1 MQLWNKARSFAEET
15 AKRSQQEISTGA
27 HKFTEIIAQTTKEIA
42 VQASI
47 HLAEPS
53 FNKNVDLQCFGITD
67 QFREFVKGITVA
79 TFRDFPLQD
88 DTELSDVPTVSNIRQ
103 DLTEWQEK
111 HANLV
116 LSTVK
121 EISKLRYELCPR
133 VMKERKFWRIY
144 FILVNNHIA
153 PYENQYMEET
163 KLKSSEKVKGQ
174 IAMKPLEVELTSNQ
188 EVKEVNTKTK
198 TSNSSRQQDLD
209 AFLLGDTG
217 SSDDDPVI
225 S

>member
-15 AKRSQQEISTGA
+15 AKRSQQEISTGT

-42 VQASI
+42 
-47 HLAEPS
+47 LPS
-53 FNKNVDLQCFGITD
+53 
-67 QFREFVKGITVA
+67 
-79 TFRDFPLQD
+79 
-88 DTELSDVPTVSNIRQ
+88 
-103 DLTEWQEK
+103 
-111 HANLV
+111 
-116 LSTVK
+116 
-121 EISKLRYELCPR
+121 EISLFKMIRNLAGKTCQSCSFYCQGDFKIE
-133 VMKERKFWRIY
+133 

-188 EVKEVNTKTK
+188 EVKEVNTETK

-217 SSDDDPVI
+217 SSDDDPDDNNGGFDDDLDKLVK
-225 S
+225 SSDDDKEKS